1 MPAGNWGILS
11 LDWNIPPE
19 IKEVLETLHN
29 HGFEGYVVGGA
40 VRDTLLGRP
49 VSDYDITTNAL
60 PEQVKSL
67 FEKTIDTGLQH
78 GTVTVRCNHRSIEV
92 TTYRVDGI
100 YADHRRPEA
109 VSFSASLR
117 DDAAR
122 RDFTIN
128 AMAYR
133 PQDGI
138 RDFFGGQA
146 DLAARI
152 VRTVGEADRRFFEDA
167 LRMLRAVRFACQL
180 GFTIHPQT
188 IASVN
193 KNVSLMRYISGE
205 RIKQEL
211 DKALTSDHP
220 DALMTIPALIQEVL
234 PQLFICFQTPQNSPH
249 HAYTVGVHTL
259 KSIQAIAPDTVLRWV
274 MLLHDLGKPFARTT
288 DPSGRDHFKGHPLM
302 SAVIAD
308 HIMSRLHFSNADRKR
323 ILTLIQYHDEYL
335 LPDRVCIKQW
345 LRRLGGRALFLDLW
359 AVQYADAAA
368 QAPDTIPQKHAALQ
382 QVADIF
388 DDIERTGEPYL
399 VRHLAINGSDLLAA
413 GVKPAEIG
421 NILNVLLDMVIRCP
435 NTNTGDILLQEVKK
449 HACI

>member
-1 MPAGNWGILS
+1 M
-11 LDWNIPPE
+11 DWNIPTE
-19 IKEVLETLHN
+19 IEEVLETLHR
-29 HGFEGYVVGGA
+29 HGFEGYIVGGA
-40 VRDTLLGRP
+40 VRDTLLERP
-49 VSDYDITTNAL
+49 VSDYDVTTNAR

-78 GTVTVRCNHRSIEV
+78 GTVTVRLNGRSIEV
-92 TTYRVDGI
+92 TTYRVDGK
-100 YADHRRPEA
+100 YTDHRRPEA

-128 AMAYR
+128 AMAYS
-133 PQDGI
+133 PQEGI

-152 VRTVGEADRRFFEDA
+152 VRTVGDADQRFSEDA

-193 KNVSLMRYISGE
+193 QNVSLMRYISGE

-211 DKALTSDHP
+211 DKALVSDHP
-220 DALMTIPALIQEVL
+220 DALMTIPTLIQEVL
-234 PQLFICFQTPQNSPH
+234 PQLYICFQTPQNSPH
-249 HAYTVGVHTL
+249 HAYTVGVHTI
-259 KSIQAIAPDTVLRWV
+259 KSIQAIHPDPVLRWV

-288 DPSGRDHFKGHPLM
+288 DPSGHDHFKGHPLM
-302 SAVIAD
+302 SAVIAG
-308 HIMSRLHFSNADRKR
+308 HIMNRLHFSNADRKR
-323 ILTLIQYHDEYL
+323 ILTLIQHHDEYL
-335 LPDRVCIKQW
+335 VADRVRIKQW
-345 LRRLGGRALFLDLW
+345 LRCLGSRELFLDLW

-368 QAPDTIPQKHAALQ
+368 QAPDTIPQKHAVLQ

-388 DDIERTGEPYL
+388 HDIERTGEPYL
-399 VRHLAINGSDLLAA
+399 IRHLAVNGSDLLAA
-413 GVKPAEIG
+413 GVKQTEIG
-421 NILNVLLDMVIRCP
+421 NTLNRLLDTVIYRP
-435 NTNTGDILLQEVKK
+435 NDNTRDILLQEVKN
-449 HACI
+449 HV

>member
-1 MPAGNWGILS
+1 M
-11 LDWNIPPE
+11 DWNIPTE
-19 IKEVLETLHN
+19 IEEVLETLHH
-29 HGFEGYVVGGA
+29 HGFEGYIVGGA

-49 VSDYDITTNAL
+49 VSDYDVTTNAR

-78 GTVTVRCNHRSIEV
+78 GTVTVRLNGRSIEV
-92 TTYRVDGI
+92 TTYRVDGK

-128 AMAYR
+128 AMAYS
-133 PQDGI
+133 PQGGI

-146 DLAARI
+146 DLTARV
-152 VRTVGEADRRFFEDA
+152 VRTVGDADQRFSEDA

-193 KNVSLMRYISGE
+193 QNVSLMRYISGE

-211 DKALTSDHP
+211 DKALVSDHP

-234 PQLFICFQTPQNSPH
+234 PQLYICFQTPQNSPH
-249 HAYTVGVHTL
+249 HAYTVGVHTF
-259 KSIQAIAPDTVLRWV
+259 KSIQAICPDPVLRWT

-302 SAVIAD
+302 SAVIAG
-308 HIMSRLHFSNADRKR
+308 HIMNRLHFSNADRKR

-335 LPDRVCIKQW
+335 VADRIRIKQW
-345 LRRLGGRALFLDLW
+345 LRCLGSRELFLDLW

-368 QAPDTIPQKHAALQ
+368 QAPDTIPQKHAVLQ

-388 DDIERTGEPYL
+388 HDIERNGEPYL
-399 VRHLAINGSDLLAA
+399 IRHLAVNGSDLLAA
-413 GVKPAEIG
+413 GVKQTAIG
-421 NILNVLLDMVIRCP
+421 NTLNRLLDTVIRRP
-435 NTNTGDILLQEVKK
+435 NDNIGDILLQEVKNNV
-449 HACI
+449 